1 MNYRLSTKH
10 VRKDLLLLC
19 ASIVFAVVLS
29 QTELA
34 RYILGLPQGLESAA
48 IFLAGSLF
56 TSVFTVAPSIVI
68 FGQLAVENSFPL
80 VVFLG
85 ALGAVCGDYIIFSLF
100 RNHIERDLHALIPLT
115 RGARLKHL
123 MRSRLIRSVLVAV
136 GAVIIVSPLPD
147 ELGLTLMGL
156 SKTNYRTF
164 FIVSFIANAV
174 GIAMV
179 GLVAQEIV

>member
-68 FGQLAVENSFPL
+68 LGQLAVENSFPL

-100 RNHIERDLHALIPLT
+100 RNHIERDLHALIP
-115 RGARLKHL
+115 
-123 MRSRLIRSVLVAV
+123 SVLVAV